1 MVILGIDP
9 GLAHTG
15 WGIVE
20 TRGSLCRARA
30 YGCVTTLS
38 SESLDRRLGQIFSE
52 VDQVIRTYSPSQLA
66 IEKIFFGENQRS
78 AIATAHARG
87 AAIAACAQG
96 GLQVGEYTPMQ
107 IKQAVVGTGS
117 ADKRQVIYMVRRI
130 LALDHDPRPDHC
142 ADALAAAICH
152 ANLTRS
158 QAVARD
164 GAAVQMVEQERA
176 QREHER
182 ALARQATAAATAA
195 HAAGGSSLDRARQ
208 SRRCAS

>member
-38 SESLDRRLGQIFSE
+38 SDSLDRRLGQIFSE
-52 VDQVIRTYSPSQLA
+52 IDQVIRTYSPSQLA

-182 ALARQATAAATAA
+182 ALAREATAAATAA

>member
-38 SESLDRRLGQIFSE
+38 SDSLDRRLGQIFSE
-52 VDQVIRTYSPSQLA
+52 IDQVIRTYSPSQLA

-78 AIATAHARG
+78 AMATAHARG

-195 HAAGGSSLDRARQ
+195 HAVGGSSLDRTRQ